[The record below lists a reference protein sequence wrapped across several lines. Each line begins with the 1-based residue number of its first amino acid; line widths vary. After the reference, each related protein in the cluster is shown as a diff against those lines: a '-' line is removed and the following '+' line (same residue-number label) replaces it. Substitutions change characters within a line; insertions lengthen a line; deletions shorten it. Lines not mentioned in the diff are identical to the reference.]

1 MFRRLHGIQRI
12 RRAFPLPRFSPEWT
26 LAVKN
31 LLLPMYCRA
40 CGTRL
45 LTEANGFFC
54 PDCWESSVRIER
66 PFCSLCGK
74 PHQRMIG
81 LGALSNYP
89 CKECRERPNRH
100 VQRIWGAAQYD
111 GAVGA
116 AIRLYK
122 FKSKSR
128 LAQPLAELMIAFA
141 EVEMD
146 FSQYDCITPVPLYPT
161 RLRERGF
168 NQSLLLARALSDAF
182 GVETGQSLARIRPT
196 RAQSRLKTEER
207 AMNVRGAFAVTDD
220 ALKGKRV
227 LLIDDVITTGGT
239 ITECAR
245 AMKRAGAKSVEA
257 FAAALAYPGVRY

>member
-1 MFRRLHGIQRI
+1 MPKRLLDIQTIARTL
-12 RRAFPLPRFSPEWT
+12 RPLRLSCEWT

-40 CGTRL
+40 CGARL
-45 LTEANGFFC
+45 LTEANCFFC

-100 VQRIWGAAQYD
+100 IQRIWGAAQYD

-122 FKSKSR
+122 FRSKAR
-128 LAQPLAELMIAFA
+128 LAQPLAEIMVAFA
-141 EVEMD
+141 EMEMD
-146 FSQYDCITPVPLYPT
+146 FNQYDCLTPVPLYPT

-168 NQSLLLARALSDAF
+168 NQSLLLAGALSDAF
-182 GVETGQSLARIRPT
+182 GVETNQSLVRIRPT

-220 ALKGKRV
+220 AFKGKRV

-257 FAAALAYPGVRY
+257 FAVALAYPGIRY